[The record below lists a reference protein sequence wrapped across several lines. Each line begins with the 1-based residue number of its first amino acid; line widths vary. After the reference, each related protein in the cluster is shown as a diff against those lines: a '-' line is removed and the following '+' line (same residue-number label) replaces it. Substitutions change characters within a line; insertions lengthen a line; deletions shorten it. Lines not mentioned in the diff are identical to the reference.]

1 MIEFKGRYGR
11 ISTRIG
17 LALTGII
24 IMIVLGLIPLY
35 IRKHRANSSQNG
47 IAAYPAVL
55 YIWSGQ
61 DISVSNAADFVAVID
76 FNESS
81 STYGQI
87 LKTVPLSSNAS
98 YKIKQ
103 SGNEPHHSA
112 ISSDGTYYISGGL
125 LSFLSQQKQIFIW
138 RVPQNVQDGPQFLYA
153 LDVPYGCPDELLA
166 IGGAKF
172 LLSMMCNNNGD
183 SPGNVLLIDAATA
196 TVTSYLNNAST
207 FVNFNPHGFAR
218 LNDSSLFLAD
228 YIRPVTLFGNDSS
241 KILFRN
247 TVRYFSAD
255 GSLERT
261 FQFNFSNES
270 RETSGV
276 GQGIGFMDVKSIPND
291 SQKRAY
297 SCGTND
303 NILYLI
309 GPEIAEAQP
318 VFDISEVNNYVKRI
332 SAGLISVS
340 SDGTRLLMTFQ
351 MRFIILFNITQ
362 PNYPVIL
369 DVFDFCYDETL
380 DSVPILNS
388 DTNETSTFR
397 EYCANNNNI
406 TGSHVLLHPNGENR
420 FIVMNYFLKAGLAQF
435 AGTRSVHV
443 FKLNEQLTNFTYEP
457 RFNPN
462 FQFNYTSQQQYLTF
476 HSLKA
481 YPHHV
486 QYLQL

>member
-1 MIEFKGRYGR
+1 MERKDFH
-11 ISTRIG
+11 
-17 LALTGII
+17 
-24 IMIVLGLIPLY
+24 LI
-35 IRKHRANSSQNG
+35 
-47 IAAYPAVL
+47 AYPAVL

-61 DISVSNAADFVAVID
+61 DVSVSNAADFVAIID

-87 LKTVPLSSNAS
+87 LKTVYLVSNIS
-98 YKIKQ
+98 DRVGQ

-112 ISSDGTYYISGGL
+112 ISSDETYYISGGL
-125 LSFLSQQKQIFIW
+125 LSFLLQQKQIFVW
-138 RVPQNVQDGPQFLYA
+138 RIPQNVRDGPHFLYA
-153 LDVPYGCPDELLA
+153 MDVPDACPDEFLA

-172 LLSMMCNNNGD
+172 LVSMMCNKNGD
-183 SPGNVLLIDAATA
+183 SPGNVLLIDAEAATA
-196 TVTSYLNNAST
+196 TSILNNAST
-207 FVNFNPHGFAR
+207 FVNFNPHGFTR
-218 LNDSSLFLAD
+218 LNDKSLFFAD
-228 YIRPVTLFGNDSS
+228 YIRPVTLLGNDSS
-241 KILFRN
+241 KIVFRN
-247 TVRYFSAD
+247 TVRYLSAD

-261 FQFNFSNES
+261 FQFNFSNEYG
-270 RETSGV
+270 ETSGV

-291 SQKRAY
+291 PQKRAY

-309 GPEIAEAQP
+309 GSRITEPLA

-332 SAGLISVS
+332 SAGLISIS

-362 PNYPVIL
+362 PEYPIIL
-369 DVFDFCYDETL
+369 HVFDFCYDQTL
-380 DSVPILNS
+380 DSVSILNS
-388 DTNETSTFR
+388 DTNETITFR
-397 EYCANNNNI
+397 EYCAHNNNI

-443 FKLNEQLTNFTYEP
+443 FKLNEQLTNFTYEF

-462 FQFNYTSQQQYLTF
+462 FQFNYTSQQQQHLTF
-476 HSLKA
+476 HSLNA